1 MSKLCTSARPLP
13 TGLKRLSAW
22 PPAGSSN
29 IPDRRRAEKLIGGR
43 RASMI
48 RCLRS
53 TAERWVRSIKKS
65 SVWEW
70 YGRREPYFGVLSEDR
85 HLVDTVRREID
96 PSFAPSRALDF
107 GSGVGRLSIPLARRC
122 KTVTGVDV
130 WTGMREEANGNAIA
144 FGLDDAVFVPSL
156 KAAAFDKPYGLLV
169 SLIVFQNIHPSQ
181 GEILLAKAVELLSS
195 GGVGVVELPL
205 PQPLLLRLAC
215 RFTTMLHGHE
225 QLLSKLFRRPPP
237 MGMCDCDIDRC
248 RAILVANNC
257 TPVFS
262 QTRMQGRF
270 AASLLFFRKR

>member
-1 MSKLCTSARPLP
+1 
-13 TGLKRLSAW
+13 
-22 PPAGSSN
+22 
-29 IPDRRRAEKLIGGR
+29 
-43 RASMI
+43 MI
-48 RCLRS
+48 RRVRS
-53 TAERWVRSIKKS
+53 TAERWVQSMTEN

-85 HLVDTVRREID
+85 HLFANSDGQTRSAFFATEEADVLHLVDTVRREID

-130 WTGMREEANGNAIA
+130 STGMREEAKRNAIA
-144 FGLDDAVFVPSL
+144 FARDNAVFVPSL
-156 KAAAFDKPYGLLV
+156 EAAAFDKPYDLLMF
-169 SLIVFQNIHPSQ
+169 LIVFQHIHPSQ

-215 RFTTMLHGHE
+215 RFTTMLHGDE
-225 QLLSKLFRRPPP
+225 QLLSKPFRRPSP
-237 MGMCDCDIDRC
+237 MGMYDRDIDRY
-248 RAILVANNC
+248 RASLAANNC
-257 TPVFS
+257 TSVFS

-270 AASLLFFRKR
+270 ATSLLFFRKR